1 MPLAADADRA
11 TVGRI
16 SVQLAAQAKAAGMHV
31 KGCAAAWSVCSP
43 AGAQVAVWVEFSAT
57 QIAEA
62 SIPAWCRAPRR
73 PQGRAA
79 RAPRAAPTSVGGGMT
94 VAVAIAAADGATHLP
109 DRSAARRVAPHNAAS
124 NAPAPTHAGRHQQA
138 PRGAG

>member
-1 MPLAADADRA
+1 MAKLYVQNRGEKPKLAADADRA

-62 SIPAWCRAPRR
+62 PIPAWCRAPEGA
-73 PQGRAA
+73 PQ
-79 RAPRAAPTSVGGGMT
+79 
-94 VAVAIAAADGATHLP
+94 
-109 DRSAARRVAPHNAAS
+109 
-124 NAPAPTHAGRHQQA
+124 
-138 PRGAG
+138 